1 MSQWMGYTNS
11 FGITMPI
18 LIEDAEFQAMIAM
31 SEKTKQAFLL
41 RDRLRGILSG
51 TGLSDNTDRT

>member
-31 SEKTKQAFLL
+31 SEKTKQEYLRKESLL
-41 RDRLRGILSG
+41 
-51 TGLSDNTDRT
+51 